1 VVNRLLD
8 PVPTEIHVFA
18 SYSLRMPV
26 FVATPEKRVW
36 EVQGSKITL
45 SAAK

>member
-1 VVNRLLD
+1 MVTHLLD

-18 SYSLRMPV
+18 SYNLRMPV
-26 FVATPEKRVW
+26 FVATADKRVW
-36 EVQGSKITL
+36 KVQGSDITL